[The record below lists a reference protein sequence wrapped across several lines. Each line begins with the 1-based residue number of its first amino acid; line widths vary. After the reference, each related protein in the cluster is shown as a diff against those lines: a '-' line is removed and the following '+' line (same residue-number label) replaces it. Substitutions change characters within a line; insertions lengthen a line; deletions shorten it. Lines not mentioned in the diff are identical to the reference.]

1 MNVAYQQQGVPPT
14 DQQKLEQLCRFLQEA
29 LSSADEC
36 NRSNQLEQLKA
47 AVLTINDS
55 LFVSF
60 FERVKNLQ
68 HNPSIPIR
76 LFVLDFLRIG
86 CVRHPQ
92 LLITSAPCILHMAR
106 TDSPAVKIMLL
117 LVMSEV
123 YPLCLRFMAKPEHG
137 LLAELDKTFQ
147 VLSEVKMALLPLL
160 NSDSEGTRLYA
171 IRFVSK
177 CILITTDASVINSPN
192 VQQCLNGTTLLADGR
207 GLFERLIEM
216 LSSPS
221 TTSSTLIVLLDI
233 LLRIVSERSAWI
245 GEFLEKCRVLYE
257 NLPPTLSK
265 SQTRSV
271 QKMIRLQLQHF
282 TSSTA
287 GRSHESIITVM
298 LSNLSSADADFSE
311 TQPDKSAPRKRVL
324 RPAEHSCDASVNPDP
339 RKRSKREDVPPIGE
353 ETASAGLGGSAND
366 EPADITN
373 GLIDY
378 IQERLTPSCIV
389 DLVIAATATW
399 PNQMLPGFMS
409 QYDPKKLLQC
419 TEVNKRVLCRRIAEL
434 LKQRNLLPR
443 IGYEAPEREKAPP
456 VDELNSSVA
465 PKAPGSSR
473 RQGLLGV
480 KDRVKDAV
488 VSRQEMLSIIVDCF
502 NRILNANV
510 HTVVGTKVAEHR
522 IAILVS
528 MASSSGLPILKD
540 RLLQYIWNNPKVSL
554 DLATMWAYRAYTDE
568 KGLTVGPAL
577 ENPALGNERPRKG
590 SYDDCLCEMLG
601 GLLSPENDR
610 ISLFCR
616 LLLEIPIVTVRAVDL
631 LRRACF
637 DEALQETCLSAFRDL
652 IMNRPRARRQLFS
665 VLISFATLNNAT
677 LSTRTLGLVKEFYVT
692 QYTRGIV
699 RSALLEFLHYLKLP
713 SPPDF
718 LVPETNEQPMAKWEE
733 SSIDLCLRLFCH
745 LLKLDGKLILL
756 LPTVYV
762 SAASPVKRQILL
774 RLGPVLNEATIEA
787 DTLSTLIDTCPD
799 DAETLVTRIIRQ
811 CAARSELSP
820 TVVQKIW
827 NLYESRK
834 PDVRFLLPVYQ
845 YLSKQQ
851 LESILPAIVRLNP
864 KMMVEQIIKLVKSRN
879 PSTGQPPLTP
889 LDLVLLLHKIE
900 VNGREDAVGVNN
912 ALDIV
917 FQERTVFTKEVLL
930 SALQL
935 LIDQKPL
942 PNVLMRTVELAI
954 ETYPQLMGFV
964 QTVLQRLVVKEVWK
978 REQMWESFVKC
989 CLRTKPQ
996 CLSALLQVPAEQLC
1010 SAMKICPEVKAL
1022 LRHHVSCLSSNQRA
1036 LINPTAMKLINDE
1049 PVEEMNEIVSS
1060 PRRQEKTDSANE
1072 HMDDAEDCGGG
1083 ESDTESPDDLP
1094 IDVIDESGDVDGE

>member
-287 GRSHESIITVM
+287 GRSHERYH
-298 LSNLSSADADFSE
+298 NRYA
-311 TQPDKSAPRKRVL
+311 KKRVL

-488 VSRQEMLSIIVDCF
+488 VSSKRCCPL
-502 NRILNANV
+502 
-510 HTVVGTKVAEHR
+510 
-522 IAILVS
+522 
-528 MASSSGLPILKD
+528 
-540 RLLQYIWNNPKVSL
+540 
-554 DLATMWAYRAYTDE
+554 
-568 KGLTVGPAL
+568 
-577 ENPALGNERPRKG
+577 
-590 SYDDCLCEMLG
+590 
-601 GLLSPENDR
+601 
-610 ISLFCR
+610 
-616 LLLEIPIVTVRAVDL
+616 
-631 LRRACF
+631 
-637 DEALQETCLSAFRDL
+637 
-652 IMNRPRARRQLFS
+652 
-665 VLISFATLNNAT
+665 
-677 LSTRTLGLVKEFYVT
+677 
-692 QYTRGIV
+692 
-699 RSALLEFLHYLKLP
+699 
-713 SPPDF
+713 
-718 LVPETNEQPMAKWEE
+718 
-733 SSIDLCLRLFCH
+733 SSI
-745 LLKLDGKLILL
+745 
-756 LPTVYV
+756 
-762 SAASPVKRQILL
+762 
-774 RLGPVLNEATIEA
+774 VL
-787 DTLSTLIDTCPD
+787 
-799 DAETLVTRIIRQ
+799 
-811 CAARSELSP
+811 
-820 TVVQKIW
+820 
-827 NLYESRK
+827 
-834 PDVRFLLPVYQ
+834 
-845 YLSKQQ
+845 
-851 LESILPAIVRLNP
+851 
-864 KMMVEQIIKLVKSRN
+864 
-879 PSTGQPPLTP
+879 
-889 LDLVLLLHKIE
+889 
-900 VNGREDAVGVNN
+900 
-912 ALDIV
+912 
-917 FQERTVFTKEVLL
+917 
-930 SALQL
+930 
-935 LIDQKPL
+935 
-942 PNVLMRTVELAI
+942 
-954 ETYPQLMGFV
+954 
-964 QTVLQRLVVKEVWK
+964 
-978 REQMWESFVKC
+978 
-989 CLRTKPQ
+989 
-996 CLSALLQVPAEQLC
+996 
-1010 SAMKICPEVKAL
+1010 
-1022 LRHHVSCLSSNQRA
+1022 
-1036 LINPTAMKLINDE
+1036 
-1049 PVEEMNEIVSS
+1049 
-1060 PRRQEKTDSANE
+1060 
-1072 HMDDAEDCGGG
+1072 
-1083 ESDTESPDDLP
+1083 TEY
-1094 IDVIDESGDVDGE
+1094 